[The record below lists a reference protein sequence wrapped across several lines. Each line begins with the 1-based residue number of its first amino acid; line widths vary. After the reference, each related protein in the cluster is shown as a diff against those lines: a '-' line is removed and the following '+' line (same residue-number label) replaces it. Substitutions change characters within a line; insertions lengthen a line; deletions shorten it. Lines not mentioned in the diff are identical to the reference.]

1 MSGSTHFHVQ
11 CWDRSRAAAYRAKGA
26 PGLEWIG
33 SVRTG
38 MNEKRAREREETGEM
53 MQDTRY
59 KKYKHEITITNK
71 RDTKK
76 TQ

>member
-1 MSGSTHFHVQ
+1 
-11 CWDRSRAAAYRAKGA
+11 
-26 PGLEWIG
+26 
-33 SVRTG
+33 